1 MALRQSVGDL
11 ACTML
16 SIVRT
21 RLELF
26 SLEASEQKAQLIVI
40 LGMAF
45 GALLFLTLAVL
56 VFSLAVALY
65 FWPTEQRYVALS
77 LLTLFYALLG
87 MGLFWGVRY
96 KLLFSPMP
104 FSATIDELRRDLALA
119 DRLREPADPLDLVAR
134 AEQRKDTP

>member
-1 MALRQSVGDL
+1 MALRHSVGEL

-26 SLEASEQKAQLIVI
+26 SLEASEQKTQLVKV

-56 VFSLAVALY
+56 VFSIAVALY
-65 FWPTEQRYVALS
+65 FWPTDQRYVAMGVL
-77 LLTLFYALLG
+77 ALVY
-87 MGLFWGVRY
+87 FVIGVILAVGIWR
-96 KLLFSPMP
+96 KLVYETMP
-104 FSATIDELRRDLALA
+104 FSATLDELRRDLVLLE
-119 DRLREPADPLDLVAR
+119 RLRDPDAAAAPRTR
-134 AEQRKDTP
+134 AES

>member
-1 MALRQSVGDL
+1 MALRQTVGDL
-11 ACTML
+11 AGNLL

-26 SLEASEQKAQLIVI
+26 SLEASEQKSQLLIV

-56 VFSLAVALY
+56 VFSLTLALF
-65 FWPTEQRYVALS
+65 FWPTEHRYLALG
-77 LLTLFYALLG
+77 LLTLFYAAVGGVLL
-87 MGLFWGVRY
+87 WRVRRT
-96 KLLFSPMP
+96 LLFSPMP

-119 DRLREPADPLDLVAR
+119 ERLRESDSAAAAR
-134 AEQRKDTP
+134 PEQDEGHL

>member
-1 MALRQSVGDL
+1 
-11 ACTML
+11 ML

-45 GALLFLTLAVL
+45 GALLFLTLAAL

-65 FWPTEQRYVALS
+65 FWPTEQRYVALCV
-77 LLTLFYALLG
+77 LAVFYTVLG
-87 MGLFWGVRY
+87 VGLFWGVRR

-119 DRLREPADPLDLVAR
+119 DRLRDPDPLDLVAR
-134 AEQRKDTP
+134 SEQRKDAP

>member
-11 ACTML
+11 ACTLL

-26 SLEASEQKAQLIVI
+26 SLEASEQKVNLIAI

-56 VFSLAVALY
+56 VFSIAVALY
-65 FWPTEQRYVALS
+65 FWPTDQRYLALGC
-77 LLTLFYALLG
+77 LALLYAVLG
-87 MGLFWGVRY
+87 AGLFWAV
-96 KLLFSPMP
+96 
-104 FSATIDELRRDLALA
+104 
-119 DRLREPADPLDLVAR
+119 DRQSTRLNSSH
-134 AEQRKDTP
+134 

>member
-1 MALRQSVGDL
+1 MALRQSVGEL
-11 ACTML
+11 ACTLL

-56 VFSLAVALY
+56 VFSLTVALY

-77 LLTLFYALLG
+77 LLVLFYTALG
-87 MGLFWGVRY
+87 VGLFWGVRC

-104 FSATIDELRRDLALA
+104 FAATNDELWRYL
-119 DRLREPADPLDLVAR
+119 
-134 AEQRKDTP
+134 

>member
-11 ACTML
+11 AGTLL

-26 SLEASEQKAQLIVI
+26 SLEATEQKSQLLVI

-56 VFSLAVALY
+56 VFSLTLALF
-65 FWPTEQRYVALS
+65 FWPTEHRYLALGG
-77 LLTLFYALLG
+77 LALFYAIVG
-87 MGLFWGVRY
+87 GGLFWYVRR

-104 FSATIDELRRDLALA
+104 FSATIDELRRDLALVE
-119 DRLREPADPLDLVAR
+119 RLRESGNTAVTK
-134 AEQRKDTP
+134 AEQGGNRP